1 MHRATPITGT
11 LSRLRIF
18 LVVRCPVERS
28 VSSVARYRL
37 YSTVELSIE
46 EKIYR
51 GGEKI
56 RDERFEEE
64 EEKTAPLVGKE
75 KCGGWGGK
83 IGGSKWPME

>member
-37 YSTVELSIE
+37 YSTVESSIE

-64 EEKTAPLVGKE
+64 EEKTVSGREGKMWGMGE
-75 KCGGWGGK
+75 KSVDRNGRW
-83 IGGSKWPME
+83 SN